1 MIPMTDCPGFNVNG
15 RLAPRSENPAPE
27 IEAEEIVIAVVPTAV
42 SVTEFVTAVPT
53 ATFPKDMLPGPTLSV
68 PGPT

>member
-1 MIPMTDCPGFNVNG
+1 
-15 RLAPRSENPAPE
+15 
-27 IEAEEIVIAVVPTAV
+27 V

-68 PGPT
+68 PGPTWS